1 VQDNEI
7 PTWCNPEHL
16 YLQNWQTFVNILV
29 KCSFDILCDTEMKFG
44 WYKNN
49 GELQVGVKCL
59 VKLNPDRNFHA
70 HIQEMS
76 PDKGPVIVFVEEL
89 GEK

>member
-1 VQDNEI
+1 
-7 PTWCNPEHL
+7 
-16 YLQNWQTFVNILV
+16 
-29 KCSFDILCDTEMKFG
+29 MKFG
-44 WYKNN
+44 WYRNN

-59 VKLNPDRNFHA
+59 VNLNPDRSFHA

-76 PDKGPVIVFVEEL
+76 PDRGPVIVFVEEL

>member
-1 VQDNEI
+1 MCDV
-7 PTWCNPEHL
+7 L
-16 YLQNWQTFVNILV
+16 YH
-29 KCSFDILCDTEMKFG
+29 TEMKFG
-44 WYKNN
+44 WYRNN

-59 VKLNPDRNFHA
+59 VKLNPDRSFHA

>member
-1 VQDNEI
+1 
-7 PTWCNPEHL
+7 L
-16 YLQNWQTFVNILV
+16 
-29 KCSFDILCDTEMKFG
+29 KFG
-44 WYKNN
+44 WYRNN
-49 GELQVGVKCL
+49 GEFQVGVKCL
-59 VKLNPDRNFHA
+59 VKLNPERNFHA

>member
-1 VQDNEI
+1 
-7 PTWCNPEHL
+7 
-16 YLQNWQTFVNILV
+16 
-29 KCSFDILCDTEMKFG
+29 MKFG

-59 VKLNPDRNFHA
+59 VKLTPDRNFHA

>member
-1 VQDNEI
+1 L
-7 PTWCNPEHL
+7 H
-16 YLQNWQTFVNILV
+16 TFVNILL
-29 KCSFDILCDTEMKFG
+29 KCSFDILYDTEMKFG
-44 WYKNN
+44 WFKNN

>member
-1 VQDNEI
+1 
-7 PTWCNPEHL
+7 
-16 YLQNWQTFVNILV
+16 
-29 KCSFDILCDTEMKFG
+29 MKFG
-44 WYKNN
+44 WYRNN

-59 VKLNPDRNFHA
+59 VKFNPDRSFHA